1 MMNAQSPRRV
11 SEKVLQQQVEQLL
24 LSHGWSSFHDLSGA
38 TSGSA
43 SMGFPDL
50 VCIRGAEQ
58 LVLELKT
65 EIGRV
70 SLEQRQWLK
79 RFELVKTSEARI
91 IRPSDLDGLE
101 QRLKPTSVQLSLGPI

>member
-1 MMNAQSPRRV
+1 MTSLESLRRV
-11 SEKVLQQQVEQLL
+11 SEKVLQQHVEQML
-24 LSHGWSSFHDLSGA
+24 LSYGWSSFHDLSGA

-43 SMGFPDL
+43 AKGFPDL
-50 VCIRGAEQ
+50 VCIRGTEQ
-58 LVLELKT
+58 LILELKT

-70 SLEQRQWLK
+70 SFEQKQWLK

-101 QRLKPTSVQLSLGPI
+101 QRLRPTAVQLSLGSM